1 MVRPLEYFLNEQMPL
16 FGVQYT
22 IEYLLRISA
31 LQRILSGKAVKW
43 DKLLNH
49 VSRDKEIK
57 VVT

>member
-22 IEYLLRISA
+22 IEYLMHMSA
-31 LQRILSGKAVKW
+31 LQHILSVKAMKW
-43 DKLLNH
+43 NKLLNH
-49 VSRDKEIK
+49 VRRDKEIK

>member
-1 MVRPLEYFLNEQMPL
+1 MVRPLEYFLNEQTPL

-22 IEYLLRISA
+22 IEYLLRISTF
-31 LQRILSGKAVKW
+31 QRILSGKAMKW